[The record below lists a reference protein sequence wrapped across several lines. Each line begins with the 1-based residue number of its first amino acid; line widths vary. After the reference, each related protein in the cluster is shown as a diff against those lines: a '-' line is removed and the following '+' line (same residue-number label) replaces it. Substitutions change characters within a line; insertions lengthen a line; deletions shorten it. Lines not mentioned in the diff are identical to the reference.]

1 MTKLWTL
8 FLWALLILPVS
19 SFAQEELT
27 TTSGRG
33 SAGDSRATDTID
45 SMITDWNTLDNLADQ
60 LKDHATLDKPVEQC
74 SGNEQLQWNA
84 QSNDWT
90 CSEEVDPIA
99 RTFAKTDL
107 PSCGSNQVLTEAT
120 PTTFVCVNMPDG
132 DQGDTVRHQW
142 SGTSLRFE
150 NPNGTWG
157 SYVNLKGPKG
167 NDVVCAY

>member
-8 FLWALLILPVS
+8 FLWALLILPAS
-19 SFAQEELT
+19 GFAQEEFS

-33 SAGDSRATDTID
+33 SAGDSRAMDAISVLEST
-45 SMITDWNTLDNLADQ
+45 WNNLDNQADQ
-60 LKDHATLDKPVEQC
+60 LKDHATLSKLVAQC
-74 SGNEQLQWNA
+74 SNNEQLQWSAAQNA
-84 QSNDWT
+84 WQ
-90 CSEEVDPIA
+90 CVEEVDPIA

-107 PSCGSNQVLTEAT
+107 PSCGDNQVLTEAT